1 MASVDDAKRA
11 WTRSYEGFGQEEIGQ
26 RILGFAALSSTAPP
40 KATRRPPSNLLV
52 TETLCRIERSARTTP
67 ATYGERSNE

>member
-1 MASVDDAKRA
+1 MASVDDARRA
-11 WTRSYEGFGQEEIGQ
+11 WARSNEGLGQEEIDQ
-26 RILGFAALSSTAPP
+26 RILGFAALVHGTPE
-40 KATRRPPSNLLV
+40 ATRRPPSNLLV